1 MSVGMTANMKAI
13 RILRE
18 RTDIDERAFTEIV
31 VWRVPKPVR
40 GSLHSYKYRLVLV
53 VDGVCVIRFDNEA
66 DKGDHI
72 HIGQEEKPYAFV
84 SMENTIA
91 DFRAAVLGWRG

>member
-1 MSVGMTANMKAI
+1 MKAT

-18 RTDIDERAFTEIV
+18 RTDLDERAFMEMA
-31 VWRVPKPVR
+31 VWQVPEPVR
-40 GSLHSYKYRLVLV
+40 GSLHTYKYRLVLV

-66 DKGDHI
+66 GKGDHV
-72 HIGQEEKPYAFV
+72 HFGQEERPYAFV
-84 SMENTIA
+84 SMEDTIS